1 MSIYNIGK
9 IRKWLEKWGL
19 AAFML
24 LVLSSFTLSSQDDRR
39 VRQLRRDRSELAQPV
54 DSALKPVLSD
64 SLRAVRDSIHRA
76 DSIKSVD
83 SLSMLRK
90 SSLDSPAFTV
100 AKDSIIEDFSDGKKM
115 IYYYGDVSVEYGNMK
130 LTADYMEYDLS
141 TATLFAR

>member
-9 IRKWLEKWGL
+9 IKKWLEKWGL
-19 AAFML
+19 VAFML

-39 VRQLRRDRSELAQPV
+39 TRQFRRDRSELALPV
-54 DSALKPVLSD
+54 DSTLRPALSD

-90 SSLDSPAFTV
+90 SSLESPAFTV
-100 AKDSIIEDFSDGKKM
+100 AKDSIIEDFSNGKKM
-115 IYYYGDVSVEYGNMK
+115 IYYYGDVSVEY
-130 LTADYMEYDLS
+130 
-141 TATLFAR
+141 